1 MNRMLDSLG
10 NRLDIPSP
18 FILSS
23 TRRAHQFPVRFFVD
37 EEGRA
42 RVIEDTR
49 RLRDGFLEKLRL
61 ASSAHIAVIYSS
73 KAGVGLLL
81 EIAGF

>member
-1 MNRMLDSLG
+1 
-10 NRLDIPSP
+10 
-18 FILSS
+18 
-23 TRRAHQFPVRFFVD
+23 VRFFVD

-49 RLRDGFLEKLRL
+49 RLRDGFLEKLTL